1 MFNFFKGKKTQDV
14 QSITA
19 APNANGSISSNTSP
33 VQQFSEDETKLFD
46 NYIINT
52 NINEKGF
59 NLKSIENAGKTIKI
73 NITQDGLVTTNEED
87 VKQMSLIRL
96 LSKLDVNISPDETD
110 ETDETDEIVNTQQIG
125 LPNTN
130 LAPTHNIQAN
140 KSVEEAQQSV
150 EEAQRLVERANE
162 TEKSAAELKLEEAKK
177 DLIDAKSAEALNKSQ
192 QIYNEKLEK
201 EKLEKEKL
209 EKVEEEKIAN
219 KKNDGGSKR
228 RTMNRRLFKKRATNR
243 RLFKKRTTKRNIKKS
258 TKRIRFL

>member
-96 LSKLDVNISPDETD
+96 LSKLDVNISPD
-110 ETDETDEIVNTQQIG
+110 